1 MFQAM
6 RTGHNQSPVRI
17 FYSMNICGMKAGEWA
32 RILQV
37 KLTDEVVQRLRY
49 LGVTAGAEV
58 LLLKVSLF
66 KKTYLLQAGSAKIA
80 IGREVAEGIT
90 VCRK

>member
-1 MFQAM
+1 MFQAV
-6 RTGHNQSPVRI
+6 RTGHNRSPVRI
-17 FYSMNICGMKAGEWA
+17 FYSMNICGMKAGERA
-32 RILQV
+32 QVLQV
-37 KLTDEVVQRLRY
+37 ELTEEVVQRLRY
-49 LGVTAGAEV
+49 LGVAAGADI